1 MLFNLINNE
10 SAADKVILMMQV
22 DEVLPCVQLGGTEE
36 MKISKEKKNKK
47 GKSKKEKIKKQ
58 V

>member
-1 MLFNLINNE
+1 M
-10 SAADKVILMMQV
+10 
-22 DEVLPCVQLGGTEE
+22 LPCVQLGGTEE